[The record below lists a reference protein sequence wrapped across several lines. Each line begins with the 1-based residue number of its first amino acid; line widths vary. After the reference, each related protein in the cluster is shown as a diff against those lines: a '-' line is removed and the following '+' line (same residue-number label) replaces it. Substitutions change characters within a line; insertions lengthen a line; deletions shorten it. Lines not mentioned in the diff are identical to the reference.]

1 MQVARRLK
9 AHRELLLVTLFFIM
23 ASLVLVFVANKESD
37 FRQSIGHETLEAS
50 KNICKK
56 FAKMMSEENIS
67 KDKSLSTNDIRQGRI
82 GCGNYLAYLNTSD
95 DNIENLGEETMQTE
109 ETLSRLDDVLK
120 DKN

>member
-1 MQVARRLK
+1 
-9 AHRELLLVTLFFIM
+9 
-23 ASLVLVFVANKESD
+23 
-37 FRQSIGHETLEAS
+37 
-50 KNICKK
+50 
-56 FAKMMSEENIS
+56 MMSEENIS